1 VQHSPTGNG
10 DLAMTWDHSDWQPTT
25 LHAVLDRGIATYGAA
40 NVAFSYVDEGRDLTL
55 GELRADAERWA
66 AALAAAGVAP
76 GDRVAVF
83 LQGHSTWPTLQVA
96 CSRLGAVLVGV
107 NTRYRSHEIDH
118 LMAVMQPSVVVSG
131 PAWRDIDFL
140 RLIDDSVQRLL
151 PDGRLATAP
160 VRVTIAGQGEGEFV
174 PADEFLAGDGDEEL
188 APREVSPDDVALIQ
202 FTSGS
207 TGSPKGVRLSHDA
220 VLRSAFYLTRAM
232 SWTTDDVVYSALP
245 FYHIGGSI
253 CTGPTALVSGARM
266 VVPETFG
273 AREAVEHNLAWRCNA
288 HQGHSAMFTMFL
300 DAAREAGALSEL
312 RIRKAWAVAPPSV
325 LRRISAELGTDGVV
339 SLYGMSEHPLST
351 ICGLDEPLG
360 KRFETVGRPAPE
372 VELRIDADQPGGVG
386 EIQLRSP
393 MVMSG
398 YHEDEAA
405 TRDAFTSDGW
415 LHTGDLG
422 TWDADGYV
430 VFAGRLKDML
440 KPGGENVSAQEV
452 EEFLMLHPGV
462 VNVAVFGVP
471 DDRLGE
477 APVAVV
483 QARSDADL
491 TQELLLEFCRDR
503 IAGFKTPKR
512 IHVVPELPLLPNGKL
527 DKVSLRSEFS

>member
-1 VQHSPTGNG
+1 
-10 DLAMTWDHSDWQPTT
+10 MTRDDDWEPTT
-25 LHAVLDRGIATYGAA
+25 LHAVLDRGIATYGAS
-40 NVAFSYVDEGRDLTL
+40 NVAFSYVDEQRDLTL

-66 AALAAAGVAP
+66 VALAAAGVDH
-76 GDRVAVF
+76 GDRVAVL

-118 LMAVMQPSVVVSG
+118 LMTVMQPSVVVSG
-131 PAWRDIDFL
+131 PTWRDIPFV
-140 RLIDDSVQRLL
+140 RLIDESVQRLL
-151 PDGRLATAP
+151 PDGRLAAAP
-160 VRVTIAGQGEGEFV
+160 VRVTIGADGEGAFV
-174 PADEFLAGDGDEEL
+174 PAEEFLAGAAGQAL
-188 APREVSPDDVALIQ
+188 AEREVTPDDIALIQ

-207 TGSPKGVRLSHDA
+207 TGAPKGVRLSHDA
-220 VLRSAFYLTRAM
+220 VLRPAHQTIRAM
-232 SWTTDDVVYSALP
+232 NWTLDDVVYSALP
-245 FYHIGGSI
+245 FYHVGGSVF
-253 CTGPTALVSGARM
+253 TGPVAVLSGARM
-266 VVPETFG
+266 VVPDTFG
-273 AREAVEHNLAWRCNA
+273 AREAVEHNVTWRCNG
-288 HQGHSAMFTMFL
+288 HQGHAAMYTMFL
-300 DAAREAGALSEL
+300 DAAREAGALSDL
-312 RIRKAWAVAPPSV
+312 RIEKAWAVAPPSV
-325 LRRISAELGTDGVV
+325 LRRIAAELRTDGVV

-351 ICGLDEPLG
+351 ICGLDEPLA
-360 KRFETVGRPAPE
+360 KRFETVGRPAPD
-372 VELRIDADQPGGVG
+372 VELRIDADGPDGVG
-386 EIQLRSP
+386 EIQLRGP
-393 MVMSG
+393 AVMSG

-405 TRDAFTSDGW
+405 TRDAFTPDGW

-422 TWDADGYV
+422 TWDPDGYV

-491 TQELLLEFCRDR
+491 TQEDLLEFCRDR

-512 IHVVPELPLLPNGKL
+512 IHLVPELPLLPNGKL

>member
-1 VQHSPTGNG
+1 
-10 DLAMTWDHSDWQPTT
+10 MTSDDSDWQPTT
-25 LHAVLDRGIATYGAA
+25 LHAVLNRGIAAYGAA

-66 AALAAAGVAP
+66 AALAGAGVDP
-76 GDRVAVF
+76 GDRVAVL

-96 CSRLGAVLVGV
+96 CSRLGAVLVGI

-118 LMAVMQPSVVVSG
+118 LMTVMQPSVVVTG
-131 PAWRDIDFL
+131 PPWRDIDFM
-140 RLIDDSVQRLL
+140 RLIDESVQRLL
-151 PDGRLATAP
+151 PEGRLAQAP
-160 VRVTIAGQGEGEFV
+160 VRVTIGTDAEGAFV
-174 PADEFLAGDGDEEL
+174 PAAEFLAGSAGSDL
-188 APREVSPDDVALIQ
+188 AEREVTPDDIALIQ

-207 TGSPKGVRLSHDA
+207 TGAPKGVRLSQDA
-220 VLRSAFYLTRAM
+220 VLRSAFHLAGAM
-232 SWTTDDVVYSALP
+232 DWTADDVVYSALP
-245 FYHIGGSI
+245 FYHVGGSV
-253 CTGPTALVSGARM
+253 CTGPVALLSGARM

-273 AREAVEHNLAWRCNA
+273 AREAVEHNVRWQCTG
-288 HQGHSAMFTMFL
+288 HQGHAAMFTMFL
-300 DAAREAGALSEL
+300 DAAREIGALADL
-312 RIRKAWAVAPPSV
+312 CVRKVWAVAPPSV
-325 LRRISAELGTDGVV
+325 LRRISAELRTEGVV

-351 ICGLDEPLG
+351 ICGLDEPLV
-360 KRFETVGRPAPE
+360 KRFGTVGRPAPD
-372 VELRIDADQPGGVG
+372 VELRIDSDQPGGVG

-398 YHEDEAA
+398 YYGDDTA
-405 TRDAFTSDGW
+405 TRDAFTPDGW
-415 LHTGDLG
+415 MHTGDLG
-422 TWDADGYV
+422 TWDPDGYV

-512 IHVVPELPLLPNGKL
+512 IHIVPELPLLPNGKL

>member
-1 VQHSPTGNG
+1 
-10 DLAMTWDHSDWQPTT
+10 MTSVDSTWQPAT
-25 LHAVLDRGIATYGAA
+25 LHAVLDRGIAAYGAS

-66 AALAAAGVAP
+66 VALAGAGVDP
-76 GDRVAVF
+76 GDRVAVL
-83 LQGHSTWPTLQVA
+83 LQGHSTWPILQVA

-118 LMAVMQPSVVVSG
+118 LMTVMQPSVVVSG
-131 PAWRDIDFL
+131 PAWRDIAFV
-140 RLIDDSVQRLL
+140 RLVDDSVQRLL
-151 PDGRLATAP
+151 ADGRLAQAP
-160 VRVTIAGQGEGEFV
+160 VRVTIGTAGEGAFV
-174 PADEFLAGDGDEEL
+174 PAEQFLAEAAGRDL
-188 APREVSPDDVALIQ
+188 PQREVSPDDIALIQ

-207 TGSPKGVRLSHDA
+207 TGAPKGVRLSHDA
-220 VLRSAFYLTRAM
+220 VTRSAFYLTRAM
-232 SWTTDDVVYSALP
+232 AWAPGDVVYSALP

-273 AREAVEHNLAWRCNA
+273 AREAVEHNLAWQCNA

-312 RIRKAWAVAPPSV
+312 QIRKAWAVAAPSV
-325 LRRISAELGTDGVV
+325 LRRIAAELRTDGVV

-351 ICGLDEPLG
+351 ICGLDEPLA

-372 VELRIDADQPGGVG
+372 VELRIDADGPGGVG

-398 YHEDEAA
+398 YHGDEAA
-405 TRDAFTSDGW
+405 TRDAFTPDGW

-422 TWDADGYV
+422 AWDPDGYV
-430 VFAGRLKDML
+430 LFAGRLKDML

-491 TQELLLEFCRDR
+491 TQEDLLEFCRDR
-503 IAGFKTPKR
+503 IAGFKTPKWIR
-512 IHVVPELPLLPNGKL
+512 IVPELPMLPNGKL